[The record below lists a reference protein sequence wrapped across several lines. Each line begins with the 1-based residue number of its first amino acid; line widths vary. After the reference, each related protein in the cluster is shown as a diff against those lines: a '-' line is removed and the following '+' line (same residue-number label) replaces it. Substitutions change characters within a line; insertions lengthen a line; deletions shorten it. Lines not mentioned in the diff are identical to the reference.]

1 MVTKIGCKMLL
12 AVLKWKRPKGELRS
26 CTSDDEA
33 GTIGKG
39 VAHAVDFKLGF

>member
-1 MVTKIGCKMLL
+1 MVTKLGCKMLL

-33 GTIGKG
+33 GTMSGEG
-39 VAHAVDFKLGF
+39 GGTRSRF